1 MPTGVDHR
9 SNKLVLVYVVVRT
22 RAAQHLRGRR
32 IGGVIMLNVY
42 QKMGR
47 SLLNSTCT
55 WHVPA
60 VHTACASA
68 SIFIV
73 EVPMYSLLQGCRR
86 VRLTNRN
93 KRISLSPC
101 SRVGAY
107 WASVFLPD
115 VNDKFSLQVCT
126 TLAYPVKQMSS
137 ENLWVTCTPLSIC
150 SLLPLTL
157 PRIRN

>member
-1 MPTGVDHR
+1 MPAGVDHR
-9 SNKLVLVYVVVRT
+9 SNELVRVYVVVRT
-22 RAAQHLRGRR
+22 RAVQHLRGRS

-47 SLLNSTCT
+47 SLFNSTCT
-55 WHVPA
+55 WHVPTTSCA
-60 VHTACASA
+60 IASA
-68 SIFIV
+68 FVV
-73 EVPMYSLLQGCRR
+73 EVPKYSLLQVCRR

-93 KRISLSPC
+93 ERISFGLC

-107 WASVFLPD
+107 WASVFLAD

-137 ENLWVTCTPLSIC
+137 QDLWVTWTPISTC

-157 PRIRN
+157 ARIRN

>member
-1 MPTGVDHR
+1 MPAGVDHR

-60 VHTACASA
+60 TACASA

-93 KRISLSPC
+93 ERITFSPC

-137 ENLWVTCTPLSIC
+137 ENLWVTWTPLSTC
-150 SLLPLTL
+150 SATCVDLP
-157 PRIRN
+157 